1 MRPLRGKTKKAK
13 NMAIYHLSM
22 KTISRSAGRSSTAA
36 AAYRSA
42 SEIVDRRTGEVHDY
56 RRKAGVEASVLVLPE
71 GCAELSRS
79 DLWNGVEQHHKR
91 GDAVVARELEVAL
104 PAELSAQERE
114 RLAVDFTREV
124 ANHYRVAADV
134 CIHLP
139 GKEGDDRN
147 HHAHIML
154 SACTISAAGFG
165 KKAADLDPIHC
176 QRQKIG
182 NPAELWRARWAEL
195 TNERLRENGIDATID
210 HRSLEAQGIDRI
222 PTSHVGPTVTAIE
235 RRDEK
240 ALVTERIEQEVA
252 AQMVAA
258 NEAREIERQ
267 VSRLEGITP
276 DLSGNLDR
284 EERPTTKGNQHEDR
298 RKPGPL
304 WTFGRYD
311 ASGVYE
317 LNAFQN
323 QSIGQTETLHD
334 LRDLSSID
342 VVPGRPRGKVLLS
355 SDAADQLAHGK
366 PHTVEA
372 LRRDS
377 AGPGLK
383 RYKSVQP
390 VGRLPAPNEVRQ
402 KGIRWLWQVCQRH
415 VQTLVTRMVAVVQ
428 AKRLA
433 ARVDGVVLDLSG
445 NLEAAKADRD
455 QVYFA
460 AAREYAAGAVAEFKA
475 DLAEQARIERAKEQ
489 ARAFV
494 IELATPKPAERKK
507 DRDGPSGP
515 SMG

>member
-1 MRPLRGKTKKAK
+1 
-13 NMAIYHLSM
+13 MAIYHMSM

-56 RRKAGVEASVLVLPE
+56 RRKAGVESSALVLPE

-114 RLAVDFTREV
+114 RLAVDFAREV

-195 TNERLRENGIDATID
+195 TNERLRENGIDATVD

-222 PTSHVGPTVTAIE
+222 PTSHVGPSVTAME
-235 RRDEK
+235 RRGKK
-240 ALVTERIEQEVA
+240 ALVTERIEEEVA
-252 AQMVAA
+252 AKLAA
-258 NEAREIERQ
+258 AKEAGEAERQ
-267 VSRLEGITP
+267 ASRLDGI
-276 DLSGNLDR
+276 
-284 EERPTTKGNQHEDR
+284 
-298 RKPGPL
+298 
-304 WTFGRYD
+304 
-311 ASGVYE
+311 
-317 LNAFQN
+317 
-323 QSIGQTETLHD
+323 
-334 LRDLSSID
+334 
-342 VVPGRPRGKVLLS
+342 
-355 SDAADQLAHGK
+355 
-366 PHTVEA
+366 
-372 LRRDS
+372 
-377 AGPGLK
+377 
-383 RYKSVQP
+383 
-390 VGRLPAPNEVRQ
+390 
-402 KGIRWLWQVCQRH
+402 
-415 VQTLVTRMVAVVQ
+415 
-428 AKRLA
+428 
-433 ARVDGVVLDLSG
+433 VLDLSG

-455 QVYFA
+455 RLYVA

-494 IELATPKPAERKK
+494 IELATPKPERKK
-507 DRDGPSGP
+507 EQDGPSGP